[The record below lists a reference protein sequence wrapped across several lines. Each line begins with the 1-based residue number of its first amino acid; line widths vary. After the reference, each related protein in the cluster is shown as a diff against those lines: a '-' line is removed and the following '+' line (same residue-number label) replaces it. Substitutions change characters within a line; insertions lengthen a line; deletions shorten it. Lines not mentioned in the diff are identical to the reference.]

1 MKKITANGT
10 LSEAE
15 EQKIIFRWA
24 EYSKGV
30 HPELEQLFSIP
41 NGGSRNRIEA
51 HNLKL
56 QGVKAGVPDICLPV
70 PCGDYHGLY
79 IELKRTKG
87 GVVSDAQKEWIEMLN
102 GRGYL
107 AVVAKGATEAIKVI
121 SDYLNV
127 KE

>member
-1 MKKITANGT
+1 MRKITANGT

-15 EQKIIFRWA
+15 EQRIIFSWA
-24 EYSKGV
+24 EYSKGAN
-30 HPELEQLFSIP
+30 PELSLMFAIP

-56 QGVKAGVPDICLPV
+56 EGVKAGVPDICLPV
-70 PCGDYHGLY
+70 PSGNYHGLY

-87 GVVSDAQKEWIEMLN
+87 GVLSPAQKDYIKALTEH
-102 GRGYL
+102 GYL

-121 SDYLNV
+121 TEYL
-127 KE
+127 KG

>member
-15 EQKIIFRWA
+15 EQRILFQWI
-24 EYSKGV
+24 EYSKGA
-30 HPELEQLFSIP
+30 HPELKYCYHIP

-56 QGVKAGVPDICLPV
+56 EGVKAGVPDICLPV

-107 AVVAKGATEAIKVI
+107 AVVAKGANEAIKVI
-121 SDYLNV
+121 SDYL
-127 KE
+127 KG

>member
-1 MKKITANGT
+1 MK
-10 LSEAE
+10 
-15 EQKIIFRWA
+15 
-24 EYSKGV
+24 YCY
-30 HPELEQLFSIP
+30 HIP

-56 QGVKAGVPDICLPV
+56 EGVKAGVPDICLPV
-70 PCGDYHGLY
+70 PCGNYHGLY

-107 AVVAKGATEAIKVI
+107 AVVAKGANEAIKVI
-121 SDYLNV
+121 SDYL
-127 KE
+127 KG

>member
-15 EQKIIFRWA
+15 EQRILFQWI
-24 EYSKGV
+24 EYSKGT
-30 HPELEQLFSIP
+30 HPELKYCYHIP

-56 QGVKAGVPDICLPV
+56 EGVKAGVPDICLPV

-102 GRGYL
+102 DRGYL
-107 AVVAKGATEAIKVI
+107 AVVANGATEAIKVI
-121 SDYLNV
+121 SDYL
-127 KE
+127 KG

>member
-1 MKKITANGT
+1 MK
-10 LSEAE
+10 
-15 EQKIIFRWA
+15 
-24 EYSKGV
+24 YCY
-30 HPELEQLFSIP
+30 HIP

-87 GVVSDAQKEWIEMLN
+87 GIVSDAQKEWIEMLN

-121 SDYLNV
+121 TEYL
-127 KE
+127 KG

>member
-24 EYSKGV
+24 EYSKGA
-30 HPELEQLFSIP
+30 HPELSLLFAVP

-56 QGVKAGVPDICLPV
+56 EGVKAGVPDICLPV

-79 IELKRTKG
+79 IELKRTQG
-87 GVVSDAQKEWIEMLN
+87 GVVSDAQKEWIETLN
-102 GRGYL
+102 ERGYL

-121 SDYLNV
+121 SDYL
-127 KE
+127 KG

>member
-15 EQKIIFRWA
+15 EQRILFQWI

-30 HPELEQLFSIP
+30 HPELKYCYHIP

-56 QGVKAGVPDICLPV
+56 EGVKAGVPDICLPV

-87 GVVSDAQKEWIEMLN
+87 GAVSDAQKEWIEMLN

-121 SDYLNV
+121 TEYL
-127 KE
+127 KG

>member
-15 EQKIIFRWA
+15 EQRILFQWI
-24 EYSKGV
+24 EYSKEV
-30 HPELEQLFSIP
+30 HPELKYCYHIP

-56 QGVKAGVPDICLPV
+56 EGVKAGVPDICLPV

-102 GRGYL
+102 DRGYL
-107 AVVAKGATEAIKVI
+107 AVVANGANEAIKVI
-121 SDYLNV
+121 SDYLNG
-127 KE
+127 

>member
-15 EQKIIFRWA
+15 EQRIFFQWI
-24 EYSKGV
+24 EYSKGK
-30 HPELEQLFSIP
+30 HPELKYCYHIP

-56 QGVKAGVPDICLPV
+56 EGVKAGVPDICLPV

-102 GRGYL
+102 DRGYL
-107 AVVAKGATEAIKVI
+107 AAVAKGATEAIKVI
-121 SDYLNV
+121 SAYL
-127 KE
+127 KG

>member
-24 EYSKGV
+24 EYSKGA

-51 HNLKL
+51 LNLKL
-56 QGVKAGVPDICLPV
+56 QGVKSGVPDICLPV
-70 PCGDYHGLY
+70 PCGDYHGLW

-102 GRGYL
+102 ERGYL

-121 SDYLNV
+121 SDYL
-127 KE
+127 KG

>member
-10 LSEAE
+10 LSESE

-24 EYSKGV
+24 EYSKGA
-30 HPELEQLFSIP
+30 HPELSLLFAVP

-56 QGVKAGVPDICLPV
+56 EGVKAGVPDICLPV

-87 GVVSDAQKEWIEMLN
+87 GVISDAQKEWIEMLN
-102 GRGYL
+102 ERGYL
-107 AVVAKGATEAIKVI
+107 AVVAKGANEAIKVI
-121 SDYLNV
+121 SDYL
-127 KE
+127 KG

>member
-1 MKKITANGT
+1 MKKVTANGT

-24 EYSKGV
+24 EYSKGT
-30 HPELEQLFSIP
+30 HPELSLMFAVP

-56 QGVKAGVPDICLPV
+56 EGVKAGVPDICLPV
-70 PCGDYHGLY
+70 PCGAYHGLY

-87 GVVSDAQKEWIEMLN
+87 GVISDAQKEWIEMLN
-102 GRGYL
+102 ARGYL

-121 SDYLNV
+121 TDYL
-127 KE
+127 KG

>member
-15 EQKIIFRWA
+15 EQRILFQWI
-24 EYSKGV
+24 EYSKVV
-30 HPELEQLFSIP
+30 HPELKYCYHIP

-56 QGVKAGVPDICLPV
+56 EGVKAGVPDICLPV

-87 GVVSDAQKEWIEMLN
+87 GILSEAQKEWIDMLN
-102 GRGYL
+102 ERGYL
-107 AVVAKGATEAIKVI
+107 AVVAKGANEAIKVI
-121 SDYLNV
+121 SDYL
-127 KE
+127 KG

>member
-1 MKKITANGT
+1 M
-10 LSEAE
+10 
-15 EQKIIFRWA
+15 
-24 EYSKGV
+24 
-30 HPELEQLFSIP
+30 
-41 NGGSRNRIEA
+41 
-51 HNLKL
+51 
-56 QGVKAGVPDICLPV
+56 PV
-70 PCGDYHGLY
+70 PRGNYHGLY

-87 GVVSDAQKEWIEMLN
+87 GVISDAQKEWIEMLN